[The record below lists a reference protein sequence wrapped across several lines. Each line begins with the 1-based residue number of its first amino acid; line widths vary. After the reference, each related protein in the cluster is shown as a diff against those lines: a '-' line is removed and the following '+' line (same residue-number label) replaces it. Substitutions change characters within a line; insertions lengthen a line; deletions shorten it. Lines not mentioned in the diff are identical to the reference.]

1 MKLLYLTAAW
11 VGGLLFGLLLNP
23 PLWIIL
29 IPLLALLPIGLLS
42 LTIARRSAST
52 WAEMKGR
59 KAFALFLTTLLS
71 ALFLLGVVRSA
82 DAESQP
88 PLSPNDPEQS
98 VRVDGTVAGPPEQ
111 LSNSLRFVL
120 QARAIDSGDGWKDF
134 DADLLVTAR
143 PTPDLVSLRQ
153 EPHVRYGD
161 RLTLKGALSE
171 PPVLETFDY
180 RDYLARQGI
189 HIVMD
194 FPTVELTEQDTGSP
208 ILSRIYDFR
217 NSLANGLKQSLP
229 EPQAAVAQTLLLG
242 NRDNLSP
249 ELKENFRGTG
259 TSHLLAISGLHVG
272 VVLVL
277 TMAFSTFLL
286 GRKGPYFLLVP
297 LLALWGYAVLSGM
310 SPSVVRAAIMGTIYL
325 AAVAA
330 GRPRNVFP
338 PLALAAGVMAGLDPG
353 ILRDLSFQL
362 SFAAVAGIA
371 LLAPPMTDWLQDKL
385 RLTHERHSF
394 AISLAR
400 GALLSA
406 VVSLAATLST
416 LPLVAFHFHQLPTL
430 GIPATVLALPALP
443 PILLTSALTV
453 AANAV
458 YPALGQVIG
467 WTAYLPITYLI
478 SIVQAVAAIPGTLI
492 EIPRFSGLLVW
503 LYYVPLTLAA
513 LTPWHRLAE
522 LQRKVLD
529 ALPSFP
535 LWSRPANLRLL
546 IPAAA
551 LFLFASV
558 AWTQAFS
565 GPDGRLHVIFLDVD
579 QGDAILIV
587 TPSGQRILVDGGPD
601 PVEAVRV
608 LNDHLPFWDRSL
620 DLLVSTHTD
629 EDHLAGL
636 VGIIQR
642 HSIGTVVEGVPGSSP
657 LYLRWQQAL
666 EEKSIQPITVL
677 RGASIQLGDGLTLNV
692 LNPPVDS
699 NSSSD
704 RNSNNQS
711 VVLRL
716 QYGEVSF
723 LLTGDIEEEVELE
736 LLREGYD
743 LSSTVLKVPHHGSRD
758 SSSPFF
764 LRAVNPTV
772 AIVQSGEENR
782 YGHPHQDVI
791 ERLKKIVAD
800 DGLYATSLHGT
811 VELTTDGRSLW
822 VKSGK

>member
-11 VGGLLFGLLLNP
+11 VGGLLFGLLLDP

-29 IPLLALLPIGLLS
+29 IPLVALLPVVLLS
-42 LTIARRSAST
+42 LVIARRFAET
-52 WAEMKGR
+52 WAEIKGR
-59 KAFALFLTTLLS
+59 KPFALFVTSLL
-71 ALFLLGVVRSA
+71 AAIFLLGVVRSA
-82 DAESQP
+82 NAESPP
-88 PLSPNDPEQS
+88 PLIPDDPEQS
-98 VRVDGTVAGPPEQ
+98 VRVDGIVTAPPEQ
-111 LSNSLRFVL
+111 LSNSLRFIL
-120 QARAIDSGDGWKDF
+120 QAHAIDAGDGWKDL

-143 PTPDLVSLRQ
+143 PTPELVSLRQ
-153 EPHVRYGD
+153 EPHIRYGD
-161 RLTLKGALSE
+161 RLTLKGALVE
-171 PPVLETFDY
+171 PPILDTFDY

-189 HIVMD
+189 HLVMD
-194 FPTVELTEQDTGSP
+194 FPTVQLMEQETGSP

-217 NSLANGLKQSLP
+217 YSLANSLERALP

-249 ELKENFRGTG
+249 ELKENFRSTG

-277 TMAFSTFLL
+277 TMAFSAFLL

-353 ILRDLSFQL
+353 ILRNLSFQL

-371 LLAPPMTDWLQDKL
+371 LLAPPMTDWLQEKL
-385 RLTHERHSF
+385 RLTQERHGF
-394 AISLAR
+394 PISAAR

-406 VVSLAATLST
+406 GVSLAATLAT
-416 LPLVAFHFHQLPTL
+416 LPLVAFHFQQLPTL

-443 PILLTSALTV
+443 PILMTSALTA
-453 AANAV
+453 AANALH
-458 YPALGQVIG
+458 PSLGQVVG

-492 EIPRFSGLLVW
+492 EMPRFSGLLVW
-503 LYYVPLTLAA
+503 LYYAPLTLAA
-513 LTPWHRLAE
+513 LTPWHRLTE
-522 LQRKVLD
+522 LRRKVLHT
-529 ALPSFP
+529 LPTLPFP
-535 LWSRPANLRLL
+535 TRPANLRLL

-565 GPDGRLHVIFLDVD
+565 ASDGRLHVIFLDVD
-579 QGDAILIV
+579 QGDGILIV

-608 LNDHLPFWDRSL
+608 LNNHLPFWDRRI

-636 VGIIQR
+636 VGVVQR
-642 HSIGTVVEGVPGSSP
+642 HPIGTVVEGVPGTSP

-666 EEKSIQPITVL
+666 KEKSIQPVPVK
-677 RGASIQLGDGLTLNV
+677 RGSSIHLGNGLTLNV
-692 LNPPVDS
+692 LNPPIGS
-699 NSSSD
+699 NSSSE

-743 LSSTVLKVPHHGSRD
+743 LSSTVLKVSHHGSRD

-772 AIVQSGEENR
+772 AVVQSGEENR

-791 ERLKKIVAD
+791 ERVQKLVGN
-800 DGLYATSLHGT
+800 DGLYVTALHGT

-822 VKSGK
+822 VKSDK

>member
-11 VGGLLFGLLLNP
+11 GGGLLLGLLLDP

-29 IPLLALLPIGLLS
+29 TPLLALLPIGLLS
-42 LTIARRSAST
+42 LAMARRSAQN
-52 WAEMKGR
+52 WAEIKR
-59 KAFALFLTTLLS
+59 RRPFVFFVIALLT
-71 ALFLLGVVRSA
+71 ALFLLGVVRSP
-82 DAESQP
+82 DAESPP
-88 PLSPNDPEQS
+88 PLSSDDPEQS
-98 VRVDGTVAGPPEQ
+98 VRVDGTVAGPSEQ

-120 QARAIDSGDGWKDF
+120 QAHAIDTGDGWKDLN
-134 DADLLVTAR
+134 ADLLVSAR
-143 PTPDLVSLRQ
+143 PTPQLVSLRQ
-153 EPHVRYGD
+153 EPHIRYGD
-161 RLTLKGALSE
+161 RLTLVGALAE
-171 PPVLETFDY
+171 PPILDTFDY

-189 HIVMD
+189 HLVMD
-194 FPTVELTEQDTGSP
+194 FPTVQLREEGLGNTALAAVYS
-208 ILSRIYDFR
+208 FR
-217 NSLANGLKQSLP
+217 DSMSGNLERALP
-229 EPQAAVAQTLLLG
+229 EPQAAVAQTLILG

-249 ELKENFRGTG
+249 ELKESFRSAG

-277 TMAFSTFLL
+277 TMAFSAFLL

-338 PLALAAGVMAGLDPG
+338 PLALAAGVMAGLNPG
-353 ILRDLSFQL
+353 ILQDLSFQL

-371 LLAPPMTDWLQDKL
+371 LLAPPMTDWLQQKL
-385 RLTHERHSF
+385 RLTHERHGF
-394 AISLAR
+394 AISVAR

-406 VVSLAATLST
+406 VVSLAATLAT
-416 LPLVAFHFHQLPTL
+416 LPLVAFHFQQLPTL

-443 PILLTSALTV
+443 PILLTSAFTV
-453 AANAV
+453 AANALH
-458 YPALGQVIG
+458 PALGQVLG
-467 WTAYLPITYLI
+467 WSAYIPITYLSSLI
-478 SIVQAVAAIPGTLI
+478 QGFANVPGGLI
-492 EIPRFSGLLVW
+492 EIPRLSGLLVW

-513 LTPWHRLAE
+513 LTPRHRLTE
-522 LQRKVLD
+522 LRRKVIET
-529 ALPSFP
+529 LPTLP
-535 LWSRPANLRLL
+535 LPSRPANLRLL

-565 GPDGRLHVIFLDVD
+565 GPDGRLHVIFLEVD
-579 QGDAILIV
+579 QGDSIFIV
-587 TPSGQRILVDGGPD
+587 TPSGQRVLIDGGPD
-601 PVEAVRV
+601 PIQAVRV
-608 LNDHLPFWDRSL
+608 LNNRLPFWDRRL

-642 HSIGTVVEGVPGSSP
+642 HKVDTVAEGIPGTSP
-657 LYLRWQQAL
+657 LYLRWKQAL
-666 EEKSIQPITVL
+666 EEKSIRPLSVR
-677 RGASIQLGDGLTLNV
+677 RGASIHLGDGLTLNV
-692 LNPPVDS
+692 LNPSLDS
-699 NSSSD
+699 GPTSE
-704 RNSNNQS
+704 RNSNNSS

-716 QYGEVSF
+716 QYGDVSF

-736 LLREGYD
+736 LLRQGYD
-743 LSSTVLKVPHHGSRD
+743 LSSTVLKVSHHGSRN

-772 AIVQSGEENR
+772 AVVQSGEESR

-791 ERLKKIVAD
+791 ERLKKLVAD
-800 DGLYATSLHGT
+800 DGLYVTSLDGT